1 MATQSLAPATIALPV
16 SPERDSVAGAAR
28 LGWIVAA
35 LFFGLFLGW
44 AALVRLDA
52 AAHAGGVV
60 TVSGNRQVVQ
70 HKDGGVIGAIHV
82 REGERVRTGDVLIEL
97 AAADVIA
104 GERALAAQVIRLE
117 AERAR
122 LVAERTRT
130 AIATPT
136 LFATLT
142 GDDRVEAEEAMTL
155 QRAAFAARRQ
165 ALTDQKRVLAAQTA
179 ELGQQIAGT
188 AERMRFNRRQ
198 GELYDAELKG
208 MRNLADEGYVSRN
221 RVREIERQRAEVGGQ
236 GAGLSSSVAAA
247 REQVSEKRIQALT
260 LESQLAERV
269 STELRETEAALGQ
282 LEPKWRAARVELEGV
297 RIRATA
303 TGQVV
308 GLQVFTVGGVVA
320 PGQRLMEIVPD
331 KAPLVV
337 EAQISP
343 EDADDVHVGLPAD
356 VQVTAL
362 HDRSAA
368 PLTGTITRMSAD
380 VFQDE
385 KTGRAF
391 FTMTV
396 TVPAE
401 KLAALDRQQ
410 GRVDTLKPG
419 LPVEVLVTLRPRTM
433 LAYLLEPLRQATW
446 RGMHEK

>member
-1 MATQSLAPATIALPV
+1 MATQLLAPSTPLPAI
-16 SPERDSVAGAAR
+16 SGRDDAVGAAK
-28 LGWIVAA
+28 LGWIAAA

-52 AAHAGGVV
+52 AAHAGGSI

-70 HKDGGVIGAIHV
+70 HRTGGIVGAIHV
-82 REGERVRTGDVLIEL
+82 REGQRVHAGDVLVEL
-97 AAADVIA
+97 AAGDTLAN
-104 GERALAAQVIRLE
+104 ERALAAQVIRLE

-122 LVAERTRT
+122 LLAERTGT
-130 AIATPT
+130 AIAMPAA
-136 LFATLT
+136 LASLT
-142 GDDRVEAEEAMTL
+142 GEDRAEADNAMAL

-165 ALTDQKRVLAAQTA
+165 ALTDQKRVLASQAA
-179 ELGQQIAGT
+179 ELSHQIAGT
-188 AERMRFNRRQ
+188 AERMRFNSHQ
-198 GELYDAELKG
+198 GKLYDDELQG

-247 REQVSEKRIQALT
+247 RQEVSEKRIQALT

-269 STELRETEAALGQ
+269 STELRQAEASLGE
-282 LEPKWRAARVELEGV
+282 LEPKWRAAHAELEGV

-308 GLQVFTVGGVVA
+308 GLQVFTVGGVIA
-320 PGQRLMEIVPD
+320 PGQKLMEIVPD

-337 EAQISP
+337 EAQLSP
-343 EDADDVHVGLPAD
+343 DDADDVHVGLSAEIR
-356 VQVTAL
+356 VTAL
-362 HDRSAA
+362 HDRTAA
-368 PLTGTITRMSAD
+368 PLTGTITRLSAD
-380 VFQDE
+380 AFQDE
-385 KTGRAF
+385 KTGRSY

-396 TVPAE
+396 TVPAA
-401 KLAALDRQQ
+401 KLAALDRQE
-410 GRVDTLKPG
+410 GRADTLKPG

-446 RGMHEK
+446 RGMHEH